1 MADIAD
7 PSVPEPRANPDLLGH
22 EAAEA
27 NLLRAAATGRL
38 AHGWLI
44 TGPRGVGKA
53 TLAFRFARY
62 LLAGGAGAEAQTPGL
77 FGTPEP
83 PAAQSLRLEPGHP
96 VSRRV
101 ASGGHAD
108 LRVIERG
115 WDEKKK
121 KLRSEIV
128 VDDVRDIGT
137 FLHLTPAEGGWRVVV
152 VDCAED
158 MNRNAANAVLK
169 VLEEPPRR
177 SLLLLVSHAP
187 GRLLPTIRSRCR
199 RLALRPLADAQV
211 RALLARYR
219 PDLGVEDQALLVW
232 LAQGSIGRALALAD
246 EDGLELYRDLMGLL
260 GNLPVL
266 DVPALH
272 DFADRLARDREGGAF
287 RTAAELLEGWMARLL
302 RAAALGRPEPGVP
315 ADEAAVLARLAGSRR
330 LEQWLALWEKVT
342 RLVGG
347 VEQIDLDRKQ
357 VWIGAM
363 LALAGQARR

>member
-27 NLLRAAATGRL
+27 NLLRAAAAGRL

-44 TGPRGVGKA
+44 TGPRGIGKA

-62 LLAGGAGAEAQTPGL
+62 LLAGGADSGAEPQGL
-77 FGTPEP
+77 FGASEP
-83 PAAQSLRLEPGHP
+83 RAPQGLHLDAGHP
-96 VSRRV
+96 VFRRV

-121 KLRSEIV
+121 KLRGEIV
-128 VDDVRDIGT
+128 VDDVRDIGA

-219 PDLGVEDQALLVW
+219 PDLGMEDQALLVR
-232 LAQGSIGRALALAD
+232 LAQGSFGRALALAD

-266 DVPALH
+266 DVSALH

-342 RLVGG
+342 RLVAG

-363 LALAGQARR
+363 LALAGQVRR